1 MCGLSL
7 EQRPEWVEEDEG
19 PGRAEPLQGPPHP
32 SILIACE
39 ERDLLGFVLFLSL
52 FYPVSL

>member
-7 EQRPEWVEEDEG
+7 ERRPEWVEEDEG

-39 ERDLLGFVLFLSL
+39 ERDLLGFVLFLS
-52 FYPVSL
+52 